1 MKTYANF
8 SYLQKPGVFVK
19 DNEPS
24 VFEEQI
30 KAVFPKDLS
39 KKKNKWHKT
48 GTSKTVDNSTYE
60 LPPLKRVQV
69 WKNSTFFFFLKI
81 DFAIVLI

>member
-1 MKTYANF
+1 M
-8 SYLQKPGVFVK
+8 FVK

-48 GTSKTVDNSTYE
+48 GTMKTVDNSTYE

-69 WKNSTFFFFLKI
+69 LSMRLTNSTFLRYYFSVFSFKGSKI
-81 DFAIVLI
+81 

>member
-1 MKTYANF
+1 MLPLNF
-8 SYLQKPGVFVK
+8 IYFQKPGVFVK

-48 GTSKTVDNSTYE
+48 GTMKTVDNSTYE

-69 WKNSTFFFFLKI
+69 SS
-81 DFAIVLI
+81 